1 MEQRAKPVQVEPFF
15 FAGAVH
21 LANTPKSIQHDS
33 PSKSKEE
40 TFPSLNQT
48 GEGSSLDLILGYFHV
63 DHIFFSGGASKLG
76 MVFRGP

>member
-48 GEGSSLDLILGYFHV
+48 GEGSSLDFNLGRLSLG
-63 DHIFFSGGASKLG
+63 FFNWLHLGAYVNIKG
-76 MVFRGP
+76 